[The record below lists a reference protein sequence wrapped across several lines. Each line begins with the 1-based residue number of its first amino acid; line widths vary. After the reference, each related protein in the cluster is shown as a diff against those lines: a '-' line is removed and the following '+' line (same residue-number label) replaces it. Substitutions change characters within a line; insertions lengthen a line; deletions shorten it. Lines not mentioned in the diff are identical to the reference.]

1 MFEDYDKHYV
11 AEFRLTGLIAQ
22 MLGWAG
28 DLEEERGIA
37 GTVQARAV
45 QARDFNTAFQKMQTM
60 LCKQTDQLVRGE
72 EFY

>member
-22 MLGWAG
+22 MLGWAS
-28 DLEEERGIA
+28 DLEEEWGIA
-37 GTVQARAV
+37 GAVQARAV

-60 LCKQTDQLVRGE
+60 LRKQTD
-72 EFY
+72 